1 MYRVMLV
8 VWQYVKL
15 GQYTTCLDLLGLLG
29 FWLTGQSKWADWLN
43 LSTQPNCQTT
53 RDTLY
58 TEGKIT
64 CSWYARRAF
73 FVKSYRVVLGYVLG
87 WLQKSLIP
95 AVVIFVTSFVSYS
108 IR

>member
-53 RDTLY
+53 SITL
-58 TEGKIT
+58 
-64 CSWYARRAF
+64 
-73 FVKSYRVVLGYVLG
+73 
-87 WLQKSLIP
+87 
-95 AVVIFVTSFVSYS
+95 
-108 IR
+108 

>member
-1 MYRVMLV
+1 MDAPALYRVMLV

-53 RDTLY
+53 SIPLY
-58 TEGKIT
+58 
-64 CSWYARRAF
+64 
-73 FVKSYRVVLGYVLG
+73 KSVNVFGLNYQSVFRYR
-87 WLQKSLIP
+87 P
-95 AVVIFVTSFVSYS
+95 
-108 IR
+108 